1 MTITQPPA
9 GSELT
14 KEQVLEA
21 VSSVK
26 EPAIGRSLVDLRMIP
41 AIEID
46 GRRVNLTVE
55 LLSPIAPYRDKI
67 EQELKAAA
75 GTIPGVDTVDV
86 TFLTRVRPSGSG
98 KVDADPIAGVRNT
111 IAVASG
117 KGGVGKSTVAANL
130 AVALG
135 KAGAKVGLLDAD
147 VYGPSIPLMMGQASK
162 PLVRGGKIV
171 PLEAHGVKVMSIGF
185 LLDPEKALIWRG
197 PLVAQLITQ
206 FLNDVLWEDL
216 DYLVIDLPPGTGDV
230 QLTLTQKIPL
240 SGAVI
245 VTTPQDVALAD
256 AVKGLK
262 MFQEV
267 KTPVVGIIENMSGFV
282 CPCCGTVT
290 PIFGE
295 GGGRRTAE
303 EHGVPFLGEVPIEPR
318 VREGGDTGNPIV
330 AAHPDSATAKA
341 FEHLAEAVAVQL
353 ARDAATKPRKPMIK
367 LMQARPAG

>member
-1 MTITQPPA
+1 MTTKQSPVE
-9 GSELT
+9 GQLT
-14 KEQVLEA
+14 KERVLEA
-21 VSSVK
+21 VAGVQ
-26 EPAIGRSLVDLRMIP
+26 EPAIGRSLVDLKMIP

-46 GRRVNLTVE
+46 GGRVNLTVE
-55 LLSPIAPYRDKI
+55 LLSPIAPYRDAI
-67 EQELKAAA
+67 ERELKAATA
-75 GTIPGVDTVDV
+75 AIPGVETVEV
-86 TFLTRVRPSGSG
+86 TFLTRVRASGSG
-98 KVDADPIAGVRNT
+98 KMDAEQVKGVRNT

-130 AVALG
+130 AVALA

-147 VYGPSIPLMMGQASK
+147 VYGPSIPLMMGQHGK

-171 PLEAHGVKVMSIGF
+171 PLEAHGVQVMSIGF

-206 FLNDVLWEDL
+206 FLNDVIWEDL

-245 VTTPQDVALAD
+245 VTTPQEVALAD

-267 KTPVVGIIENMSGFV
+267 KTPVIGIIENMSGFV
-282 CPCCGTVT
+282 CPCCGEVT

-303 EHGVPFLGEVPIEPR
+303 EHGVPFLGEVPIDPR
-318 VREGGDTGNPIV
+318 VREGGDTGEPIV
-330 AAHPDSATAKA
+330 AAHPDSVTAKA
-341 FEHLAEAVAVQL
+341 FETVAEAVAVQL
-353 ARDAATKPRKPMIK
+353 ARDAAAKPRKPMIK
-367 LMQARPAG
+367 LMQSRG